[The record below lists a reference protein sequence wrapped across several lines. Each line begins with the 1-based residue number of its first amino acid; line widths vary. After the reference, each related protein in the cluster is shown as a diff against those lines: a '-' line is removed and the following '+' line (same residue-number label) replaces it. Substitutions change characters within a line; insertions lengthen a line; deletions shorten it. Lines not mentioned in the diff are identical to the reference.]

1 MEIEGGN
8 LCQYFCRINAPR
20 DDAIATRGNL
30 RLDRTNKRF
39 EGAMRDLLL
48 NKTFIQHD
56 AGEKTPEKVVNME
69 QMKVTPS
76 VIVMSYGLIPFSRI
90 LKNILREGRL
100 P

>member
-56 AGEKTPEKVVNME
+56 AGEKTIK
-69 QMKVTPS
+69 TAF
-76 VIVMSYGLIPFSRI
+76 IVLLPAPKLPNTRGYICDKDKRSR
-90 LKNILREGRL
+90 LSFLH
-100 P
+100 